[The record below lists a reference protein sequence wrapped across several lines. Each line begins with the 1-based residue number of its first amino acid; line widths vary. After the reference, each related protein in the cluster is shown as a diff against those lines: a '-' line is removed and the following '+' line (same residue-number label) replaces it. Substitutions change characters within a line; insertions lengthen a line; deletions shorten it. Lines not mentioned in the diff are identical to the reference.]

1 MEKELVPD
9 LTLPSTCQRGS
20 RDTGALLLRA
30 SCAAGSPRC
39 NDKLELAV
47 AGERAIMVLS
57 LIRLG
62 SGVLTYTGT
71 SFLHMTRATTSS
83 TARRRQISTPVE
95 PGVTSLGN
103 QQLFFRKKKNRY
115 NDKVFLFSTYVNNI
129 STVDL
134 CFF

>member
-1 MEKELVPD
+1 MPD

-39 NDKLELAV
+39 NDKMELAV
-47 AGERAIMVLS
+47 AGERAIIVLS

-71 SFLHMTRATTSS
+71 SFLHMTRATTC
-83 TARRRQISTPVE
+83 TIARRRQISTPVE
-95 PGVTSLGN
+95 PGVTSHGN
-103 QQLFFRKKKNRY
+103 QQLFHNPFFVKKKNRY